1 MVTVGAVTYR
11 QQLHTH
17 TFRCQHASGDAP
29 DYARVAAAGGCRVLG
44 ISDHTPLPDGRWPEV
59 RMRLDEIDGYE
70 AAIAMARAEN
80 PGMTI
85 LKALECEW
93 MPGYAAFYREELLGR
108 RGYDYLIGAG
118 HYTQMAG
125 GVWKGSFEHL
135 RGADA
140 LGRYAKL
147 LTDLMEARIFAFV
160 AHPDILGNCSPAW
173 SDEVAAC
180 ARDICAA
187 AAATGT
193 PLELNAY
200 GIRKSWVDGEAGKR
214 PGYPW
219 PPFWEVAAAHGVRV
233 VLNSD
238 AHRPQDVLHGHA
250 DLVAIRDRF
259 GLIEADLS
267 GLVTAQRR

>member
-1 MVTVGAVTYR
+1 MTYR

-17 TFRCQHASGDAP
+17 TYRCQHASGDAP
-29 DYARVAAAGGCRVLG
+29 DYARVAAAGGCQVLG
-44 ISDHTPLPDGRWPEV
+44 ISDHTPLPDHRWSDV
-59 RMRLDEIDGYE
+59 RMHLDQLDGYE
-70 AAIAMARAEN
+70 AAIASARREH
-80 PGMTI
+80 PRLTI

-93 MPGYAAFYREELLGR
+93 MPEYAAFYREELLGR

-118 HYTQMAG
+118 HYIEMDDG
-125 GVWKGSFEHL
+125 RWKGSFENLCTPDTL
-135 RGADA
+135 R
-140 LGRYAKL
+140 RYATL
-147 LTDLMEARIFAFV
+147 LTALMEARLFAFV
-160 AHPDILGNCSPAW
+160 AHPDIFGICNPRWTA
-173 SDEVAAC
+173 DTAAC

-200 GIRKSWVDGEAGKR
+200 GLRKPKVDGSEGRR

-250 DLVAIRDRF
+250 ELSAIRDRF
-259 GLIEADLS
+259 GLVEAELFTRS
-267 GLVTAQRR
+267 RTMTGQ